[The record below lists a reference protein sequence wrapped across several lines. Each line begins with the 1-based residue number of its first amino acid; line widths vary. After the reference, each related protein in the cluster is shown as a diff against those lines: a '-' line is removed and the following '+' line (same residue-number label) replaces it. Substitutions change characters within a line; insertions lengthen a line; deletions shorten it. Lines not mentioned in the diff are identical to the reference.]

1 MATPLDET
9 AGTTPRL
16 PAMHDLIIAG
26 GGPVGSVLA
35 QALAPLAARGRLSVL
50 QVRAAAS
57 AADRPI
63 ALSHGSRL
71 LLERLGLWRSLPATP
86 IHRIHV
92 SQRGGFGRT
101 IISAADHGIDALG
114 HVVGYRDLVAA
125 TALPSVAGIDARE
138 GRVGNWTVL
147 PDGIEVDIEGQMV
160 RTRLLVVADGG
171 RPDAG
176 DGRAIAHVKVKDYRQ
191 HAVVC
196 EVDIDRPHGNVA
208 WERFTPDGP
217 VALLPFRGRQA
228 LVWTVTPDE
237 AARLCALDDAAFIA
251 ALQRA
256 FGLRAGRFLAAGPRS
271 AFPLSLRVHR
281 RRARAGVIA
290 IGNAAQTLHPVA
302 GQGLNLGLR
311 DAWELA
317 EACLDA
323 LDTGSGAGSGP
334 ATQAM
339 GAGLGSADFA
349 RAFDARR
356 RLDRDVMVQLTDG
369 LIGAFSLNLPCSATV
384 RGTALAFLDA
394 VPPARRFLSRRMMF
408 GARAIP

>member
-1 MATPLDET
+1 
-9 AGTTPRL
+9 
-16 PAMHDLIIAG
+16 MHDLIIAG

-35 QALAPLAARGRLSVL
+35 QALAPLAAHGQLSVL

-71 LLERLGLWRSLPATP
+71 LLERLGLWRALPATP

-101 IISAADHGIDALG
+101 VISATDHGIDALG
-114 HVVGYRDLVAA
+114 HVVSYSDLMAA
-125 TALPSVAGIDARE
+125 TALPGTAAGIDARE
-138 GRVGNWTVL
+138 GRVRDWTVT
-147 PDGIEVDIEGQMV
+147 PDGVDVDIDGQTV

-171 RPDAG
+171 KPAAADE
-176 DGRAIAHVKVKDYRQ
+176 RAIAHVKVKDYRQ

-196 EVDIDRPHGNVA
+196 EVDIDRPHGHVA
-208 WERFTPDGP
+208 WERFTTDGP
-217 VALLPFRGRQA
+217 MALLPFRDRLA
-228 LVWTVTPDE
+228 LVWTLAPDE
-237 AARLCALDDAAFIA
+237 AARLCAIDDAGFIA

-256 FGLRAGRFLAAGPRS
+256 FGPRAGCFRSAGPRS

-281 RRARAGVIA
+281 RRAQAGVIT

-323 LDTGSGAGSGP
+323 LEAGSGTVAP
-334 ATQAM
+334 ATED
-339 GAGLGSADFA
+339 GLGSAAFA
-349 RAFDARR
+349 RAFEARR
-356 RLDRDVMVQLTDG
+356 RIDRDVMVRLTDG
-369 LIGAFSLNLPCSATV
+369 LIGAFSLNLPCSAAV
-384 RGTALAFLDA
+384 RGAALAFLDA

-408 GARAIP
+408 GARALP